1 MVKWKQA
8 VLGCGNVLG
17 VKSEQQLPAGCNY
30 EQSRE
35 PHTHTPARKKCREE
49 EKKKEVRRKK
59 RNESMRRGRKRAA
72 KKEVM
77 KN

>member
-1 MVKWKQA
+1 MGTYWESRASNSCLPDAITSKAEKQRA
-8 VLGCGNVLG
+8 
-17 VKSEQQLPAGCNY
+17 A
-30 EQSRE
+30 
-35 PHTHTPARKKCREE
+35 HTPARKKCREE

-72 KKEVM
+72 KKEAM